1 MKHWIAHHKKTAFV
15 SVGVLLVLAVVFGIV
30 RIRASGS
37 ANSDGASSAALQNSE
52 IDAWG
57 EVKYSKAVDVT
68 IDFPAA
74 VTDVAVKEGDRVTLG
89 QTLVTLDLSEYQ
101 GNLEKLKQQ
110 VAANQAGLPAA
121 TQSISALEADIA
133 ETQSVLNRKTG
144 EYGSGTAPDLKTA
157 QNALTLAQK
166 QESDA
171 ARDLQNYQSLYK
183 SGAVSKSVLDQYTS
197 AHDQKQTA
205 LANAQATFRKAQ
217 TALKDEIDQMT
228 VSLKSKQTQLENLK
242 NGNTANT
249 GKQQAGLSSAQV
261 DLNLMTARGAKD
273 FLSGNKIVCSLKN
286 GIVQSIAVN
295 NADHLGVQNAP
306 TKVLQIIDADSLTV
320 SAEVNEEF
328 IGSVKL
334 GETVRIVPTSAPDK
348 TLSGT
353 VTQIPNLAAE
363 KDGKRVVRVL
373 VKPTDPNGLLKPGY
387 TADVYFATK

>member
-1 MKHWIAHHKKTAFV
+1 VKHWIAQNKKIAFV

-30 RIRASGS
+30 RIRAAGS
-37 ANSDGASSAALQNSE
+37 SPTEGASSAAQQNSE

-57 EVKYSKAVDVT
+57 EVKYNKAVDVT
-68 IDFPAA
+68 VDFPAA

-110 VAANQAGLPAA
+110 VAANQAGMPAA

-157 QNALTLAQK
+157 QNALSLAQK

-205 LANAQATFRKAQ
+205 LANAQAAFRKAQ
-217 TALKDEIDQMT
+217 TALKDEIDQMS
-228 VSLKSKQTQLENLK
+228 VSLKSKQTQLDNLK

-249 GKQQAGLSSAQV
+249 GKQKAGLSSAQV

-273 FLSGNKIVCSLKN
+273 FLNGNKIVCSLKN
-286 GIVQSIAVN
+286 GIVQGVSVI

-353 VTQIPNLAAE
+353 VTQIPNLAQE

-373 VKPTDPNGLLKPGY
+373 VKPQDSNGLLKPGY
-387 TADVYFATK
+387 TADVYFPTK

>member
-1 MKHWIAHHKKTAFV
+1 MKHWIAQHKKAAFAAA
-15 SVGVLLVLAVVFGIV
+15 GVLLVLVIVFGIV
-30 RIRASGS
+30 RIRAAGTSQ
-37 ANSDGASSAALQNSE
+37 ADGVSSAAQQNSE

-68 IDFPAA
+68 IDFPAT
-74 VTDVAVKEGDRVTLG
+74 VNDVAVKEGDRVTLG

-171 ARDLQNYQSLYK
+171 ARDLQNYQSLYQ

-205 LANAQATFRKAQ
+205 LANAQAALRKAQ
-217 TALKDEIDQMT
+217 TAFKDEIDQMT

-261 DLNLMTARGAKD
+261 DLNLMTARGTKD
-273 FLSGNKIVCSLKN
+273 FLKGNKIICSLKN

-334 GETVRIVPTSAPDK
+334 GETVRIVPTSAPDQ
-348 TLSGT
+348 TFSGT
-353 VTQIPNLAAE
+353 VTQIPSLAAE

-387 TADVYFATK
+387 TADVYFPTK

>member
-1 MKHWIAHHKKTAFV
+1 MKHWIAQHKKIAFV
-15 SVGVLLVLAVVFGIV
+15 SAGVLLVLVAVLGIV
-30 RIRASGS
+30 RIRAAGRS
-37 ANSDGASSAALQNSE
+37 AGDGVSSAAPQNSE

-68 IDFPAA
+68 IDFPAT

-101 GNLEKLKQQ
+101 GNLAKLRQQ
-110 VAANQAGLPAA
+110 VASNQAGLPAA

-133 ETQSVLNRKTG
+133 ETQSVLDRKTG
-144 EYGSGTAPDLKTA
+144 EYDSGTAPDLKTA

-183 SGAVSKSVLDQYTS
+183 AGAVSKTVLDQYTS
-197 AHDQKQTA
+197 AHDQKQTG
-205 LANAQATFRKAQ
+205 LANAQAALRKAQ
-217 TALKDEIDQMT
+217 TALQDEIDQT
-228 VSLKSKQTQLENLK
+228 SVSLKAKQTQLENLK

-273 FLSGNKIVCSLKN
+273 FLKGNNIVSNLKN
-286 GIVQSIAVN
+286 GIVQGVSVN
-295 NADHLGVQNAP
+295 SADHLGVQNAP

-328 IGSVKL
+328 IGYVKP

-353 VTQIPNLAAE
+353 VTQIPNLAQE

-373 VKPTDPNGLLKPGY
+373 VKPQDPNGLLKPGY
-387 TADVYFATK
+387 TADVYFPEK

>member
-1 MKHWIAHHKKTAFV
+1 MKHWIAQHKKAAFAAA
-15 SVGVLLVLAVVFGIV
+15 GVLLVLVIVFGIV
-30 RIRASGS
+30 RIRAAGTSQ
-37 ANSDGASSAALQNSE
+37 ADGVSSAAQQNSE

-68 IDFPAA
+68 IDFPAT
-74 VTDVAVKEGDRVTLG
+74 VNDVAVKEGDRVTLG

-171 ARDLQNYQSLYK
+171 ARDLQNYQSLYQ

-205 LANAQATFRKAQ
+205 LANAQAALRKAQ
-217 TALKDEIDQMT
+217 TAFKDEIDQMT

-261 DLNLMTARGAKD
+261 DLNLMTARGTKD
-273 FLSGNKIVCSLKN
+273 FLKGNKIICSLKN

-334 GETVRIVPTSAPDK
+334 GETVRIVPTSAPDQ
-348 TLSGT
+348 TISGT
-353 VTQIPNLAAE
+353 VTQIPSLAAE

-387 TADVYFATK
+387 TADVYFPTK